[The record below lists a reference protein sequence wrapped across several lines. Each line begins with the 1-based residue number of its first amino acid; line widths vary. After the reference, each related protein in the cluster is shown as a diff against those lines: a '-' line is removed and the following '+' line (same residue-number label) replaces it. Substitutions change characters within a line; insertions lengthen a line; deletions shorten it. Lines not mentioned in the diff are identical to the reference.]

1 MPVYTRVG
9 IHTLLVNLDCF
20 QRLAVFKWMAAVAV
34 DLNQVAGKEGL
45 ETVLKFFV
53 SPLTR
58 DINDDGSPKEVKDL
72 AHEVSELIK
81 GTIISCLFNFKF

>member
-1 MPVYTRVG
+1 
-9 IHTLLVNLDCF
+9 
-20 QRLAVFKWMAAVAV
+20 VFKWIAAVAV

-45 ETVLKFFV
+45 GTVLKFFV

-72 AHEVSELIK
+72 AQEVSELIK
-81 GTIISCLFNFKF
+81 GT

>member
-1 MPVYTRVG
+1 
-9 IHTLLVNLDCF
+9 
-20 QRLAVFKWMAAVAV
+20 MAAVAV

-45 ETVLKFFV
+45 ANVLKFFV

-72 AHEVSELIK
+72 AQEVSELIK
-81 GTIISCLFNFKF
+81 GIISWFNNIMSCVDRSWNLILKF